1 MANNYYNFTGGP
13 FVPGTKARSDQVNTE
28 YQAIVSAFDLLPSSN
43 TAIVTGKAT
52 FAGATGGSGNAYTVS
67 MPNQRT
73 AYAAGD
79 EVTFIA
85 NRDNTGGSTLN
96 VDSLGAIAIVRADGT
111 ALDAGDLVQD
121 LIYTVRYDNTNTRF
135 QLMTPNTSYLTD
147 AEASAAAAA
156 VSEINAAASE
166 SAAATS
172 ETNAAASALEASHWA
187 QYAEDSLVPEGNLV
201 DEYSAYHWSKKAE
214 GWAASLNLP
223 TMSGQ
228 ALKFLRAN
236 AGETSLEYY
245 NLFDSYNT
253 WTKNQTFQD
262 NVSQTILQVKPGSAT
277 YDAALNGMIVYKS
290 DGSPRGFFGAIPDSI
305 ANYFNIWVWND
316 ALGTPAWNAA
326 IGVYRDSV
334 QCSFHNAGLLVDG
347 SEVTRE
353 SRNNSFTGNNTFSG
367 NNTFTADQHF
377 TAGVFANAA
386 DPFWGL
392 IESDQTNKNW
402 SMQANGGVFEMHSRS
417 DVWGDQGRKFYIA
430 DGALNDGLSVE
441 AFGADSAGLL
451 RATGYPSPASGAGV
465 EVSYLSSIGY
475 VTAYDR
481 DTSAWKT
488 LNLRGS
494 QVQLSYSGN
503 VGLTVTT
510 TGDIQ
515 DAASVSLRQGKLID
529 VQVFTSSGTWTKPTG
544 TNAIEVEM
552 CGGGGGGGS
561 VTGTGTGVWAAGGGG
576 AGAYIKYRVETNI
589 ASSYVVTVGSAG
601 AGGTGGGNGGAGTYS
616 RIASGLGAAATCN
629 GGAGGTNNIASGGG
643 GTVTALGADVVDA
656 ISMTGQTGHYGL
668 KDTVGSNFGW
678 GGPGAS
684 GPLGFGGYLNTNTS
698 QNGAPGQG
706 YGSGGA
712 GGGTRN
718 TSATLTGGAG
728 KPGIVIVRSY
738 A

>member
-28 YQAIVSAFDLLPSSN
+28 YQALVSAFDLLPTN
-43 TAIVTGKAT
+43 NDAIVRGSAT
-52 FAGATGGSGNAYTVS
+52 FAGSTGGSGNAYTVT
-67 MPNQRT
+67 MPNTRT
-73 AYAAGD
+73 SYVNGD
-79 EVTFIA
+79 EVVFVA
-85 NRDNTGGSTLN
+85 NRNNTAACTLQ
-96 VDSLGAIAIVRADGT
+96 VDGLGATSLVRADGT
-111 ALDAGDLVQD
+111 DLIADDLVSG
-121 LIYTVRYDNTNTRF
+121 LIYAARYDSANVRF
-135 QLMTPNTSYLTD
+135 QLTTPNSSYLLD

-166 SAAATS
+166 AAAAAS
-172 ETNAAASALEASHWA
+172 ETASAASALEAYHWA
-187 QYAEDSLVPEGNLV
+187 QYAEDALVPEGDLAT
-201 DEYSAYHWSKKAE
+201 EYSAYHWSKKAE

-223 TMSGQ
+223 SMSGQ

-262 NVSQTILQVKPGSAT
+262 NVSQTILQVKPGSVT

-290 DGSPRGFFGAIPDSI
+290 DGSPRGFFGSIPDSV

-353 SRNNSFTGNNTFSG
+353 SRNNSFTGSNTFSG
-367 NNTFTADQHF
+367 TNTFTADQHF

-402 SMQANGGVFEMHSRS
+402 SMQANGGVFEIHSRS
-417 DVWGDQGRKFYIA
+417 DVWGDQGRKFFIA
-430 DGALNDGLSVE
+430 DGALTDALGLYS
-441 AFGADSAGLL
+441 FGAEGKGLL
-451 RATGYPSPASGAGV
+451 RTSGTGTGTGPGVGLQYVSSVGYLDCYDYGTTTWYPL
-465 EVSYLSSIGY
+465 Y
-475 VTAYDR
+475 
-481 DTSAWKT
+481 
-488 LNLRGS
+488 LRGGTS
-494 QVQLSYSGN
+494 VNMQISGST
-503 VGLTVTT
+503 VFSATASDLT
-510 TGDIQ
+510 
-515 DAASVSLRQGKLID
+515 DAAGVSLRQGKLID

-552 CGGGGGGGS
+552 CGGGGGGAS
-561 VTGTGTGVWAAGGGG
+561 VTGTNPGTAAGGGGG
-576 AGAYIKYRVETNI
+576 AGAYIKYRVETGLA
-589 ASSYVVTVGSAG
+589 ASYFCVVGSAG
-601 AGGTGGGNGGAGTYS
+601 AGGTGGGNGGNGT
-616 RIASGLGAAATCN
+616 ASSFGAATTAGATCGPGN
-629 GGAGGTNNIASGGG
+629 GGQNNTAPGAGGSISG
-643 GTVTALGADVVDA
+643 VGANVVDS
-656 ISMTGQTGHYGL
+656 IQIPGQTGNYGARE
-668 KDTVGSNFGW
+668 TVSGTFAW
-678 GGPGAS
+678 GGRGAS
-684 GPLGFGGYLNTNTS
+684 GPLGEGGYHNTNTS
-698 QNGAPGQG
+698 QNGAAGKG

-718 TSATLTGGAG
+718 TTATLTGGAG
-728 KPGIVIVRSY
+728 MQGIVIVRSY